1 MKRLF
6 LTALAPLI
14 VSTTPMPADVP
25 VPSTSG
31 ATAGRAAWLAAC
43 ADTDDWDAPA
53 PPFRIHGNSWYV
65 GTCGISAILVTGPRG
80 HVLIDSGTAK
90 GAEVVAAN
98 IRRAGFRLRDVKL
111 LLHSHEHYDHVGG
124 MARIE
129 QLTGARLLAS
139 AEAAPVL
146 ATGRDSPG
154 DPQAGLSAPFAAARV
169 DRRLTIGEVVRLGPI
184 ALTPHATPGHTPGAL
199 SWSWQSCA
207 RPGRD
212 CKAIVFADSLSPISN
227 DSYRFSDRP
236 AYVTAYRQALRHIA
250 ALPCDILIVPHP
262 GANDLYGR
270 LAEQTLSAPGQCAD
284 YTNRITSRL
293 DARLAK
299 EALPAP

>member
-14 VSTTPMPADVP
+14 VSATP
-25 VPSTSG
+25 VPAAVQAPSG
-31 ATAGRAAWLAAC
+31 SGRAAWVAAC
-43 ADTDDWDAPA
+43 ADTDDWDAPG
-53 PPFRIHGNSWYV
+53 PPFRIHGNSCYV

-80 HVLIDSGTAK
+80 HVLIDTGTAK
-90 GAEVVAAN
+90 GAEIVAAN
-98 IRRAGFRLRDVKL
+98 IRRAGFRLKDVKL

-124 MARIE
+124 MARMQ

-146 ATGRDSPG
+146 ASGRDSPG
-154 DPQAGLSAPFAAARV
+154 DPQAGLSPPFAPAKV
-169 DRRLTIGEVVRLGPI
+169 YRRLTHGEVVRLGPI
-184 ALTPHATPGHTPGAL
+184 ALTAHVTPGHTPGAL
-199 SWSWQSCA
+199 SWSWRSCT
-207 RPGRD
+207 RPRRD
-212 CKAIVFADSLSPISN
+212 CKAIVFVDSLSPISS
-227 DSYRFSDRP
+227 DSYRFSHHP
-236 AYVTAYRQALRHIA
+236 AYVAAFREGLRHLA
-250 ALPCDILIVPHP
+250 ALPCDILIAPHP

-270 LAEQTLSAPGQCAD
+270 IAEQTLSAPGQCID
-284 YTNRITSRL
+284 YASRITTRL